1 MEGYGYGDDKVGET
15 FGASA
20 LNRQGSTASSTASA
34 PPLRKPFNVFGPKGY
49 LESKFSNLNYDLL
62 ISKTFY
68 FFFFAAFGS
77 LFPLIAVYFKQLGMN
92 PVQTGVLIGFR
103 PFVEFL
109 TGPFWGNIAEKWR
122 RFKEILLFALFCW
135 VAFTLALAFIGP
147 PADSCLI
154 HNGTHIIVSPPW
166 TMHDRTKRST
176 MIEPL
181 DFNTKKPSKNK
192 TEPYRIRYLPHPS
205 IDAYG
210 KSPLPLNHKDI
221 ANLEEIN
228 DNGLVSPP
236 LSAVVYKQRDIN
248 EVFFILLV
256 LMVIG
261 EFVSSPA
268 IALAD
273 AATLGYLGEDTQSYG
288 KHRMFGSVGWAVAMF
303 IVGIALDYSNIFP
316 NHPCGNEQLVD
327 RNYTVCFA
335 VFSVLMCCAFLTA
348 TQFKFDTDGQNV
360 IPLSEVMKNK
370 IQQKI
375 GGGGNPRDSAEL
387 EKRLHISLQNQG
399 GSMITDTTTPTN
411 GEQPNTFIPRGKP
424 GQVGTLPQWM
434 TVMKLLGTAQHM
446 SSIFVL
452 WYMGF
457 GVGLVFAFLFWH
469 LQDLRGT
476 PTLFG
481 FASVINH
488 VSEIIAFFY
497 AKKMIDRLGHVK
509 VMYAGLVG
517 NVFRFMY
524 ISWLRNPWWV
534 LPFEFLQGLTHA
546 AMWANGCSYVSRS
559 IPSHLRP
566 TAQGILSAIHHGLGR
581 GCGAIIGG
589 AFVHS
594 FGFEA
599 TFRGYGVATLVVL
612 GGYISLNYFYL
623 GKYAPDLPAPA
634 EGEQAEESSHLAPCG
649 VPMSSMSHSLSQS
662 KLGDQ
667 SKPGIFT
674 HFY

>member
-1 MEGYGYGDDKVGET
+1 MINTEEKGYKAADMEGYGYGEEGGGIGST
-15 FGASA
+15 FGAGA
-20 LNRQGSTASSTASA
+20 FARQSSTASSAAA
-34 PPLRKPFNVFGPKGY
+34 PPSRKPFNVFGPKGY
-49 LESKFSNLNYDLL
+49 LESKFANLNYDLL

-147 PADSCLI
+147 PANKCLI
-154 HNGTHIIVSPPW
+154 HNGTHIVVAPPW
-166 TMHDRTKRST
+166 KMHNIHKRST
-176 MIEPL
+176 MVQPYEYSYNDEIADFESQL
-181 DFNTKKPSKNK
+181 DGAAHFVRTSRAKEILDGDVPIQERKKKKDDSKNETETK
-192 TEPYRIRYLPHPS
+192 EPYRVRYLPHPS

-210 KSPLPLNHKDI
+210 ISPLPIDHKDI
-221 ANLEEIN
+221 ANLEEIHST
-228 DNGLVSPP
+228 GLVSPP
-236 LSAVVYKQRDIN
+236 LSAVVYKQKDIN

-273 AATLGYLGEDTQSYG
+273 AATLGYLGEDKQSYG

-303 IVGIALDYSNIFP
+303 IVGIALDHSNIFP

-335 VFSVLMCCAFLTA
+335 IFSVLMCCAFLTA
-348 TQFKFDTDGQNV
+348 TQFKFDKDGQSS
-360 IPLSEVMKNK
+360 IPLSEVMKDT
-370 IQQKI
+370 IAQKI
-375 GGGGNPRDSAEL
+375 SKQKPHDREHLVEDSANEGPQDSYDRYVDPNRTGAAVPHPAYEAYIKEIE

-399 GSMITDTTTPTN
+399 GSMISDATN
-411 GEQPNTFIPRGKP
+411 QGGGELPSTFIPRGQP

-434 TVMKLLGTAQHM
+434 TVIKMIGTVQHM

-488 VSEIIAFFY
+488 VSEILAFFY
-497 AKKMIDRLGHVK
+497 AMKLINHFGKSAFPLLSDYFVSYQIRHFQSEWL
-509 VMYAGLVG
+509 LV
-517 NVFRFMY
+517 
-524 ISWLRNPWWV
+524 
-534 LPFEFLQGLTHA
+534 
-546 AMWANGCSYVSRS
+546 
-559 IPSHLRP
+559 
-566 TAQGILSAIHHGLGR
+566 
-581 GCGAIIGG
+581 
-589 AFVHS
+589 
-594 FGFEA
+594 
-599 TFRGYGVATLVVL
+599 
-612 GGYISLNYFYL
+612 
-623 GKYAPDLPAPA
+623 
-634 EGEQAEESSHLAPCG
+634 
-649 VPMSSMSHSLSQS
+649 
-662 KLGDQ
+662 
-667 SKPGIFT
+667 
-674 HFY
+674 